1 MIHKIKS
8 CCRRRPECI
17 GIRTNC
23 GKYLYSPHILCY
35 CFLASGADS
44 ETAYMIPQL
53 SFGSARRGCVK
64 GCPLGIHSFAG
75 SHNRFS
81 QLGASG
87 REAARGIRR
96 GRRMVIARMRKTNL
110 VEFDNIRNCERRRFL
125 WIRMLLRKFR
135 RQLSLLR
142 SI

>member
-1 MIHKIKS
+1 MPFQNPQNALRNSCRENVGNRGQDLIHKIKS

-64 GCPLGIHSFAG
+64 GCPFGYTQLC
-75 SHNRFS
+75 RKPYPPFS
-81 QLGASG
+81 QRPFPYFILST
-87 REAARGIRR
+87 RSLI
-96 GRRMVIARMRKTNL
+96 V
-110 VEFDNIRNCERRRFL
+110 
-125 WIRMLLRKFR
+125 LLKFSTCL
-135 RQLSLLR
+135 Q
-142 SI
+142 